1 MTSTRAPETLKSC
14 MLPEQIYS
22 TEMVFESKAVTS
34 KQESVWKYTE
44 DEDKG
49 GIVNDYD
56 PINVGSKDMKVHGT
70 ADGA

>member
-1 MTSTRAPETLKSC
+1 
-14 MLPEQIYS
+14 
-22 TEMVFESKAVTS
+22 MVFESKAVTS